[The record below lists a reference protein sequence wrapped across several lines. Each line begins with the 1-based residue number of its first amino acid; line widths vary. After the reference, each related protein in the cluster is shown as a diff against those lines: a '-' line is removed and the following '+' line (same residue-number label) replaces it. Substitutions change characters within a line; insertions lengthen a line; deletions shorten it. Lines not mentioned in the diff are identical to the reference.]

1 MEPGRL
7 IIDEN
12 GINLPSIEDIY
23 NSLLEEWNSMFPG
36 KETLREDNRLSP
48 QGQLLMSIAKQ
59 IDYKNKEVLFFINQ
73 FNLNT
78 ATGYFL
84 DLFYNNFGIY
94 RGKSTKSHVTCTC
107 TLKPGT
113 TISVGDK
120 VKNSNGDIFVSTE
133 NYTAPEPEE
142 EKNIDINFES
152 ATVGAIPVNA
162 DSINIIAEPVD
173 GWQEVN
179 NAEAGTVGTADTK
192 SRVTCQCLLKVN
204 TVLPAGVKAKN
215 ANDQVFVSIEE
226 GSYLAG
232 EITKDIVFVSESE
245 GPIPCDK
252 GSITEIVSQKEG
264 WLDVVNNSN
273 GTLGSV
279 GETDSEF
286 RARAMNSHL
295 INALGTDKAIYA
307 KLMELNNVY
316 DIKIKTNRTNK
327 TITVSNVDISANSTF
342 ISIHYDNTD
351 ETKNKIAE
359 ILHKSCAASNYEGD
373 TEVEI
378 PIYNFA
384 NQNDVVRF
392 QTAIAKQIYLT
403 ITIVQLPLYSKT
415 TDQTIKEIVINNFNG
430 KLENITLSKCGIG
443 EIIYANRFFENLSTL
458 QELDQAMIKSIS
470 ISEEPEGSG
479 DSCNISLKEY
489 PVLNEENITIK
500 TK

>member
-23 NSLLEEWNSMFPG
+23 NSLLEEWGSMFPG

-59 IDYKNKEVLFFINQ
+59 IDYKNKEILFFINQ

-94 RGKSTKSHVTCTC
+94 RGKSTKSHVICTC

-113 TISVGDK
+113 TINVGDK
-120 VKNSNGDIFVSTE
+120 VKNSNGDIFTSTE

-152 ATVGAIPVNA
+152 ETTGAIPVDANT
-162 DSINIIAEPVD
+162 ITTITEPVD
-173 GWQEVN
+173 GWQGVN
-179 NAEAGTVGTADTK
+179 NAEAGTVGTEDTK
-192 SRVTCQCLLKVN
+192 SRVVCQCLLKVN
-204 TVLPAGVKAKN
+204 TVLPVGVKAENSN
-215 ANDQVFVSIEE
+215 AQVFVSTEE
-226 GSYLAG
+226 GSYSAG
-232 EITKDIVFVSESE
+232 DITKDIVFVSENE

-264 WLDVVNNSN
+264 WIDVVNNSN

-286 RARAMNSHL
+286 RARAMNSHP

-307 KLMELNNVY
+307 KLMELDNVY
-316 DIKIKTNRTNK
+316 DVKIQTNRTDK

-378 PIYNFA
+378 PIDNFA

-403 ITIVQLPLYSKT
+403 ITIIELPFYSET

-430 KLENITLSKCGIG
+430 KLENITLSRCSIG

-470 ISEEPEGSG
+470 ISEELEGSG

-489 PVLNEENITIK
+489 PVLNESNITIK
-500 TK
+500 TE

>member
-59 IDYKNKEVLFFINQ
+59 IDYKNKEILFFINQ

-113 TISVGDK
+113 TINVGDK
-120 VKNSNGDIFVSTE
+120 VKNSNGDIFISTE
-133 NYTAPEPEE
+133 NYTATEPED
-142 EKNIDINFES
+142 KNININFES
-152 ATVGAIPVNA
+152 ATVGAIPVDANT
-162 DSINIIAEPVD
+162 ITTITEPVD
-173 GWQEVN
+173 GWQGVN

-192 SRVTCQCLLKVN
+192 SRVVCQCLLKAN
-204 TVLPAGVKAKN
+204 TVLPVGVKAEN
-215 ANDQVFVSIEE
+215 AQAQVFVSTEE
-226 GSYLAG
+226 GSYFAG
-232 EITKDIVFVSESE
+232 DITKDIVFVSENE

-264 WLDVVNNSN
+264 WINVVNNSN

-307 KLMELNNVY
+307 KLMELDNVY
-316 DIKIKTNRTNK
+316 DVKIQTNRTNK
-327 TITVSNVDISANSTF
+327 TITVSNVEILANSTF

-373 TEVEI
+373 TKVEI
-378 PIYNFA
+378 PIDNFA

-403 ITIVQLPLYSKT
+403 ITIIELPFYSKT
-415 TDQTIKEIVINNFNG
+415 TDQTIKEIIINNFNG
-430 KLENITLSKCGIG
+430 NLENITLSRCSIG

-458 QELDQAMIKSIS
+458 QELNQAMIKSIS

-479 DSCNISLKEY
+479 DSCDISLKEY
-489 PVLNEENITIK
+489 PVLNEDNITIK
-500 TK
+500 TE

>member
-59 IDYKNKEVLFFINQ
+59 IDYKNKEILFFVNQ
-73 FNLNT
+73 FNVNT

-113 TISVGDK
+113 TISVDDK
-120 VKNSNGDIFVSTE
+120 VKNSNGDIFISTE
-133 NYTAPEPEE
+133 NYTATEPEY
-142 EKNIDINFES
+142 KNIDINFES
-152 ATVGAIPVNA
+152 ATVGAIPVDANT
-162 DSINIIAEPVD
+162 ITTITEPVD
-173 GWQEVN
+173 GWQGVN
-179 NAEAGTVGTADTK
+179 NAKAGTVGTEDTK
-192 SRVTCQCLLKVN
+192 SKVVCQCLLKVN
-204 TVLPAGVKAKN
+204 TVLPIGSKAEN
-215 ANDQVFVSIEE
+215 SSAQVFVSTEE
-226 GSYLAG
+226 GSYFAG
-232 EITKDIVFVSESE
+232 DITKDIVFVSENE

-264 WLDVVNNSN
+264 WINVFNNSN

-307 KLMELNNVY
+307 KLMELDNVY
-316 DIKIKTNRTNK
+316 DVKIQTNRTDK
-327 TITVSNVDISANSTF
+327 DITVSNVVISANSTF

-378 PIYNFA
+378 PIDNFA

-430 KLENITLSKCGIG
+430 NLENITLSRCGIG

-458 QELDQAMIKSIS
+458 QELNQAMIKSIS
-470 ISEEPEGSG
+470 ISEEPGGSG

-489 PVLNEENITIK
+489 PVLNENNITIK
-500 TK
+500 TE